1 MKQVFYRLCPRWTDV
16 RWLERLITSRA
27 PRHDLL
33 AEARAAFEFGDY
45 ARALSLW
52 GPLARTGVARAQNN
66 IGVCFSNGFGVERD
80 PDLAIRW
87 FSIAAEG
94 GDPLGQRNLAT
105 AYLNGLGVAKDG
117 TRAAELYRTAAEQ
130 GDALAQDWLS
140 WMLLEG
146 DMIEPDLK
154 EAHRWR

>member
-1 MKQVFYRLCPRWTDV
+1 
-16 RWLERLITSRA
+16 LITSRA

-52 GPLARTGVARAQNN
+52 EPLARTGVARAQNN
-66 IGVCFSNGFGVERD
+66 IGVCFSNGFGVEPD

-94 GDPLGQRNLAT
+94 GDPLGSAISQRPISTVWALQKMAHALPNSIVLPRS
-105 AYLNGLGVAKDG
+105 
-117 TRAAELYRTAAEQ
+117 RAMLWPRTC
-130 GDALAQDWLS
+130 
-140 WMLLEG
+140 
-146 DMIEPDLK
+146 
-154 EAHRWR
+154 